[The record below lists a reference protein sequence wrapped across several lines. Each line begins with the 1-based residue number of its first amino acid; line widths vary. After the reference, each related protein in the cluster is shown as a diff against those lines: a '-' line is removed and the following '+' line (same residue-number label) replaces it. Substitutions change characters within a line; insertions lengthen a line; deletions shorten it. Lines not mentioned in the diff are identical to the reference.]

1 MGILERS
8 RGILEGCNMTDRE
21 LIQWANDA
29 LTPYRERAIDM
40 WRIHRKI
47 QEYSEEIT
55 ELHSSAPYS
64 DTMVRVQEGYVNKT
78 EEKVINLLMMKE
90 KLVTL
95 LYIHCTED
103 AKIFNDI
110 VTVMPTK
117 FECALTYKYFMGYT
131 IERIA
136 TQMHTCPNTI
146 NRWVKLGLLEY
157 GRKYY
162 RESENSP
169 NMGEIE
175 GLEGK

>member
-1 MGILERS
+1 
-8 RGILEGCNMTDRE
+8 MTDKE

-40 WRIHRKI
+40 WKIHRKI

-55 ELHSSAPYS
+55 DLHSSAPYS
-64 DTMVRVQEGYVNKT
+64 DTMVKVQTSYVNKT

-103 AKIFNDI
+103 AKVFNLIEKDL
-110 VTVMPTK
+110 PTRL
-117 FECALTYKYFMGYT
+117 ECALTYKYYMGYT

-146 NRWVKLGLLEY
+146 NRWVKEGLLEY

-162 RESENSP
+162 RDDQKSP
-169 NMGEIE
+169 NMDVLE
-175 GLEGK
+175 GLDDGL

>member
-1 MGILERS
+1 
-8 RGILEGCNMTDRE
+8 MTDKE

-40 WRIHRKI
+40 WRLHRKI

-64 DTMVRVQEGYVNKT
+64 DIMVKVQTNLNVDKT

-103 AKIFNDI
+103 AKVFNDI

-146 NRWVKLGLLEY
+146 NRWVKEGLLEY

-162 RESENSP
+162 RDDQKSP
-169 NMGEIE
+169 NMDVLE
-175 GLEGK
+175 GLDDGL

>member
-1 MGILERS
+1 
-8 RGILEGCNMTDRE
+8 MTDKE

-40 WRIHRKI
+40 WKIHRKI

-55 ELHSSAPYS
+55 DLHSSTPYS
-64 DTMVRVQEGYVNKT
+64 DTMVKVQTSLNVNKT

-103 AKIFNDI
+103 AKVFNDI

-131 IERIA
+131 IEKTA
-136 TQMHTCPNTI
+136 ETMHTCPNTI
-146 NRWVKLGLLEY
+146 NRWVKQGLLEY

-169 NMGEIE
+169 NMDVLE
-175 GLEGK
+175 GLDDGL